1 MILIFQGYIQVTSTY
16 ITQFKYT
23 VVTPKYM
30 LQFRY
35 AAGTPE
41 YTTIRHE
48 SILAL
53 LTANHMDGPDLFI
66 TFSFLAGL

>member
-1 MILIFQGYIQVTSTY
+1 MILIFLGYIQVTSTY
-16 ITQFKYT
+16 VTQFKYR

-35 AAGTPE
+35 TAGTPE
-41 YTTIRHE
+41 YTIIRHE

-53 LTANHMDGPDLFI
+53 LTANQMDGRDLFI
-66 TFSFLAGL
+66 TFSLLARL